1 MSFSQRF
8 SEPPCVTVEVENV
21 QINANVSRITTRGF
35 KIAYYAINGGF
46 QNADTDWVAVGV

>member
-1 MSFSQRF
+1 MSFSQQF